1 MNRGS
6 RGLST
11 SDMRI
16 LRTLLGRYPAR
27 YHLAGPE
34 RDDLIEQTF
43 QALTS
48 NSDIFFRDPGRKS
61 SRRDDAPDL
70 LQPLD
75 RRSFTMSD
83 TLSFTYCSSWSY
95 V

>member
-16 LRTLLGRYPAR
+16 LRTLLGRYAAR

-48 NSDIFFRDPGRKS
+48 NSDIFFEIPVEK
-61 SRRDDAPDL
+61 AAAE
-70 LQPLD
+70 
-75 RRSFTMSD
+75 TMHRI
-83 TLSFTYCSSWSY
+83 YCSR
-95 V
+95 